1 MAVNWA
7 LGLQQ
12 GPNAGEQF
20 AQSFQQGQERARQ
33 NKARAAAAA
42 LVRDPNNQGALQ
54 ALAEIDPQS
63 AMQFREQQQ
72 KQALAGLEQH
82 RDNILK
88 GAQLIRQVQPKDQ
101 ASWDQVRALA
111 TQMGI
116 DVSEVPPQFDPQY
129 ANGLVSIADAFE
141 PQKSG
146 GPAMQQ
152 NYEWLKSQNPQLANQ
167 YLQRQ
172 AEGGPIVANNGDG
185 TFTIIPRSQAAP
197 QAGPQPGQ
205 VEDGYRFRGGNPAD
219 PNAWEAIG
227 GQTGSAPSGGF

>member
-7 LGLQQ
+7 IGLQQ

-20 AQSFQQGQERARQ
+20 AGAFQQGQERAKQ

-42 LVRDPNNQGALQ
+42 LVRDPNNQGALA
-54 ALAEIDPQS
+54 ALAEVDPQS
-63 AMQFREQQQ
+63 AMQFQEQQQ

-101 ASWDQVRALA
+101 ASWDQVRSLA

-141 PQKSG
+141 PQKG
-146 GPAMQQ
+146 
-152 NYEWLKSQNPQLANQ
+152 QNPQLVPIPQGGGVARWNPQ
-167 YLQRQ
+167 TQQVEVMVQPNDVGAPAGAPVAQPLTDEDIMRL
-172 AEGGPIVANNGDG
+172 EGGQSG
-185 TFTIIPRSQAAP
+185 S
-197 QAGPQPGQ
+197 
-205 VEDGYRFRGGNPAD
+205 PA
-219 PNAWEAIG
+219 
-227 GQTGSAPSGGF
+227 GGFLGPY